1 MMEMTV
7 RNLMES
13 NYDADMNQ
21 ITLIFQDGDSR
32 VMATGTAP
40 EGSFDNENYFD
51 SEENIKAF
59 LKDAE
64 IEER

>member
-7 RNLMES
+7 RTLTES
-13 NYDADMNQ
+13 DYDADMNQ

-40 EGSFDNENYFD
+40 EGSFSDENYFD
-51 SEENIKAF
+51 SEDNIKSF

-64 IEER
+64 IEEG